1 VLRWSNTCNTR
12 TRPPLYSRSCTVAPR
27 AQLRP
32 AALVS
37 GLLWVD
43 VGCGSRIGEVGR
55 VGEVEP
61 AIAAVG
67 RIGIRRGAN
76 PGLLLVPVAFSP
88 SGQWGWQKDGAA
100 RRRRM
105 SSLTP
110 VLLPRGLPASPRS
123 PSVQRPCTH
132 DVSDSAVVWG
142 LIGLTNGGPLAIRSV
157 RACASGTPLL
167 CGIPSVPVR

>member
-76 PGLLLVPVAFSP
+76 PGASAGASCVLAQRAVGLAEGWRRASAQDVVAHAS
-88 SGQWGWQKDGAA
+88 SSAA
-100 RRRRM
+100 RLAGFPPLSER
-105 SSLTP
+105 STP
-110 VLLPRGLPASPRS
+110 VRPRRERLSRGVGVDRAHGSRAALDTECPGVRLGNS
-123 PSVQRPCTH
+123 T
-132 DVSDSAVVWG
+132 AVR
-142 LIGLTNGGPLAIRSV
+142 L
-157 RACASGTPLL
+157 
-167 CGIPSVPVR
+167 PSVPVR